1 MIDNIIL
8 DEQFAQ
14 DPEGLYRMLR
24 SEAPV
29 CEVELIGG
37 VRGWLVTRY
46 ADVMA
51 LLKDPRVSKDHTSAL
66 PRLAPDR
73 VRPYISPQLHNH
85 MLNLDPPEH
94 TRLRRLV
101 VQAFTPRA
109 LARMQPVIDAI
120 ADELL
125 DDIDLRSGDEPIDLM
140 ADYAEPLPIQV
151 IAELLGVAVEYA
163 QPFRAAVT
171 PLLMSVTVEE
181 KAESGRATIEI
192 LNAVIDE
199 KIREPGEDLLSGMIG
214 ASVDGH
220 GLTRDELM
228 AMCFLL
234 ITAGYETTVNL
245 IGNGTLALI
254 DNPSQ
259 LEKVRENP
267 DLTAGAVGEILRF
280 DGPVNIA
287 TWRYATAD
295 IDVDGVVIPA
305 NEQIFLSLLS
315 ANRDTGRFENADRFD
330 IERNTRGHIAFGHG
344 IHYCLG
350 APLARMEGVTAIG
363 RIVQRYDSITLDP
376 TAELRY
382 HNGTLM
388 HGLKS
393 LPVRLTRVPQPRP

>member
-8 DEQFAQ
+8 DEKFTQ
-14 DPEGLYRMLR
+14 DPEALYRRTR

-29 CEVELIGG
+29 CEVELVGG

-46 ADVMA
+46 TDVIA
-51 LLKDPRVSKDHTSAL
+51 LLKDPRVIKDPTAAL
-66 PRLAPDR
+66 AQLAPDR
-73 VRPYISPQLHNH
+73 VRPYISPLLHRH

-94 TRLRRLV
+94 TRLRRLI
-101 VQAFTPRA
+101 VQAFTPKA
-109 LARMQPVIDAI
+109 VTRMQPIIDAI

-125 DDIDLRSGDEPIDLM
+125 DDIDLRAADGPIDLM

-151 IAELLGVAVEYA
+151 IGELLGVAMEYA
-163 QPFRAAVT
+163 QPFRTAVT
-171 PLLMSVTVEE
+171 PLLMSVTDDL
-181 KAESGRATIEI
+181 KAQSERATVEI
-192 LNAVIDE
+192 LNTLIDQ
-199 KIREPGEDLLSGMIG
+199 KSREPGDDLLSAMIT
-214 ASVDGH
+214 ASVDGN
-220 GLTRDELM
+220 GLTRNELV

-234 ITAGYETTVNL
+234 VVAGYETTVNL

-254 DNPSQ
+254 NNPSQ
-259 LEKVRENP
+259 LEKVRAEP
-267 DLTAGAVGEILRF
+267 DLTAGTVEEILRF

-287 TWRYATAD
+287 TLRFTTAD

-305 NEQIFLSLLS
+305 NEQVFLSLLS
-315 ANRDTGRFENADRFD
+315 ANRDARRFEDADRFD
-330 IERNTRGHIAFGHG
+330 IERKTRGHIAFGHG

-350 APLARMEGVTAIG
+350 APLARMEGVSAIG
-363 RIVQRYDSITLDP
+363 RLVQRYDSISLDH

-393 LPVRLTRVPQPRP
+393 LPVRLSRSR

>member
-8 DEQFAQ
+8 DEQFTQ
-14 DPEGLYRMLR
+14 DPEALYRMLR

-29 CEVELIGG
+29 CEVELVGG

-51 LLKDPRVSKDHTSAL
+51 LLKDPRVIKDHRKAL

-73 VRPYISPQLHNH
+73 ARPYSSPLLHNH
-85 MLNLDPPEH
+85 MLTIDPPEH

-101 VQAFTPRA
+101 VQAFTPKA
-109 LARMQPVIDAI
+109 VARMQPIVDAI

-125 DDIDLRSGDEPIDLM
+125 DDIDLRSADEAIDLM

-163 QPFRAAVT
+163 LPFRTAVM
-171 PLLMSVTVEE
+171 PLLVSATDEE
-181 KAESGRATIEI
+181 KAESERATVEI
-192 LNAVIDE
+192 LNALID
-199 KIREPGEDLLSGMIG
+199 KKARDPGEDLLSGMIG
-214 ASVDGH
+214 ASVDGD

-254 DNPSQ
+254 NSPSQ
-259 LEKVRENP
+259 LQKVRENP
-267 DLTAGAVGEILRF
+267 DLTAGAVEEMLRF
-280 DGPVNIA
+280 DGPLNIA
-287 TWRYATAD
+287 TWRFTTAD

-315 ANRDTGRFENADRFD
+315 ANRDATAS
-330 IERNTRGHIAFGHG
+330 NTR
-344 IHYCLG
+344 
-350 APLARMEGVTAIG
+350 TA
-363 RIVQRYDSITLDP
+363 STS
-376 TAELRY
+376 
-382 HNGTLM
+382 NGTPAATS
-388 HGLKS
+388 HSATGSTTASVRRWRAWRASRPSAGSSSDTTAS
-393 LPVRLTRVPQPRP
+393 LSIRAPNSGTTTER